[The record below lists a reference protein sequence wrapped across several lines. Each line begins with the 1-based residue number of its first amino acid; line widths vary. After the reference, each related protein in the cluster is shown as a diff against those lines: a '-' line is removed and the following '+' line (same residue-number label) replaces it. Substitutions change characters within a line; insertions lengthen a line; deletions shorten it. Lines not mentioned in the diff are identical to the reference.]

1 MKSARPISTTASKR
15 LSTSLGN
22 SYKAFPGSASSFGS
36 PRSQSGSHSDVFKKP
51 PTPNRTPKRLEST
64 AKPQANNFG
73 TEQYSPPSKL
83 DSNVKEM
90 ELTSKYAMLEEQ
102 NLQIIDA
109 YARLQKLSNDKD
121 VEIERLKLQADA
133 AELHKFELQDQLSDL
148 EIQLLHYQRTV
159 SNLTTDLDNS
169 NMMLM
174 SEQAS
179 AAAAKQDLEAKVI
192 DLALLLA
199 ENKDSMNNTNGF
211 LHESAEDFQ
220 VEHSHQSDEMIEELR
235 KHLNEA
241 INATHEA
248 IIQVEDRDEKIDEL
262 TEQLTLKEQANHQ
275 LREHLDIMT
284 RQVSALQEQHETL
297 AATIESHDMD
307 AELSDFKLT
316 SGSIESKTPLSIFN
330 TSNVHYN
337 ETLKPTKLNQ
347 LKSPSSSV
355 HTTTLLANELTEL
368 DMDTKLAVELDK
380 LYTHN
385 LKLVRLFVTALDP
398 ISSCSISK

>member
-1 MKSARPISTTASKR
+1 
-15 LSTSLGN
+15 
-22 SYKAFPGSASSFGS
+22 
-36 PRSQSGSHSDVFKKP
+36 
-51 PTPNRTPKRLEST
+51 
-64 AKPQANNFG
+64 
-73 TEQYSPPSKL
+73 
-83 DSNVKEM
+83 
-90 ELTSKYAMLEEQ
+90 MLEEQ